1 MTKPDKPIDFIIEK
15 LGSEK
20 NGKSIFDK
28 WYIFIWIVRKI
39 FLMGPPGCQKAE
51 NAKGLADSFGWK
63 YISPG

>member
-39 FLMGPPGCQKAE
+39 FLMGPPGC
-51 NAKGLADSFGWK
+51 
-63 YISPG
+63 